1 LPLNCTLF
9 VCFPW
14 LFYPHPLPSIFLST
28 IGPWQIN
35 ASLGDLFHSIV
46 CARQPEEND
55 FVSKF
60 IRLIVSGKTISSILA
75 KADVMYS
82 TLKWMCPFLFFV
94 DFYDRVSLS
103 GLSTQQSN
111 ELIEAYAIHKSNI
124 EDKPKKKN
132 RR

>member
-1 LPLNCTLF
+1 M
-9 VCFPW
+9 
-14 LFYPHPLPSIFLST
+14 
-28 IGPWQIN
+28 
-35 ASLGDLFHSIV
+35 
-46 CARQPEEND
+46 
-55 FVSKF
+55 SKF

-124 EDKPKKKN
+124 EDKPKKKTCG
-132 RR
+132 RMIKALESKVFTLLLT